1 MESLTAAGCADSGE
15 RVNGSSSLRLL
26 NEAAVLLDVKMVYA
40 DSESVAPRA
49 GRSFWAKLKSPEL
62 WVAPRGL
69 VPTFFRSHGAFKSS

>member
-40 DSESVAPRA
+40 DSESVAPRD
-49 GRSFWAKLKSPEL
+49 GQSF
-62 WVAPRGL
+62 
-69 VPTFFRSHGAFKSS
+69 